1 MTASLRKAKPNILV
15 VGDLMI
21 DHYLWGSTDR
31 ISPEAP
37 VQVVNIAN
45 ETAVL
50 GGAGNVVN
58 NLHALGASVSVASV
72 IGQDEIGK
80 ELLMMLKS
88 RGIKTEGLVTQDGR
102 KTSKKSRVIASNQQ
116 ILRYDKESKE
126 DITDSSVEQII
137 NAIKKDLF
145 LYDMIILS
153 DYGKGVLTSSL
164 CQEIIAL
171 AATLSKKVLVDPKG
185 TDYSKYKGAHFLTPN
200 KKEACE
206 ATGIDIVD
214 DETLLKAGK
223 WLRKECDL
231 ELSMITL
238 SEDGIAIFRE
248 TSASQTATASF
259 RETSA
264 SQTATASFA
273 DEMHKV
279 PTVAREV
286 FDVTGA
292 GDTVI
297 ASLAFAISSG
307 HDVVSAA
314 KFANAAAAVVVGK
327 IGSATASMDEIEE
340 YESTLHKSSSD
351 MHIKTRDELQRCVS
365 TAKDKKQRVVF
376 TNGCFDILHLGHV
389 KYLEVAKS
397 FGDILI
403 VGLNADSSVT
413 KLKGPTRPV
422 NPEYDRAYLL
432 AALEV
437 VDYVV
442 IFSEETPHDL
452 IKMISPDVLVK
463 GGDYEGKS
471 VVGTEFA
478 GELKLVDFVDGKST
492 TKTIERIQ
500 KDSNIC

>member
-1 MTASLRKAKPNILV
+1 MTHSLRNSKPNILV

-37 VQVVNIAN
+37 VQVVNVAK

-88 RGIKTEGLVTQDGR
+88 RGVKTEGLVTQEGR
-102 KTSKKSRVIASNQQ
+102 QTSKKSRVIASNQQ

-126 DITDSSVEQII
+126 DITQDSVNKIVS
-137 NAIKKDLF
+137 AIKKDLF

-164 CQEIIAL
+164 CQEIISL
-171 AATLSKKVLVDPKG
+171 ASSLNKKVLVDPKG

-206 ATGIDIVD
+206 ATGIDIKD
-214 DETLLKAGK
+214 DETLLEAGE

-238 SEDGIAIFRE
+238 SEDGIAIFDD
-248 TSASQTATASF
+248 T
-259 RETSA
+259 
-264 SQTATASFA
+264 
-273 DEMHKV
+273 MHKV

-297 ASLAFAISSG
+297 ASLAFAMSSG
-307 HDVVSAA
+307 QDIVSSA

-327 IGSATASMDEIEE
+327 IGSATATMDEIEE

-351 MHIKTRDELQRCVS
+351 MHIKTRDELLSCVS
-365 TAKDKKQRVVF
+365 SAKSKNQKVVF

-403 VGLNADSSVT
+403 VGLNADSSVRE
-413 KLKGPTRPV
+413 LKGPTRPV

-452 IKMISPDVLVK
+452 IKMIEPDVLVK
-463 GGDYEGKS
+463 GGDYEGKA

>member
-1 MTASLRKAKPNILV
+1 MIESLRSSKPNILV

-21 DHYLWGSTDR
+21 DHYLWGDCDR

-37 VQVVNIAN
+37 VQVVNVAK

-72 IGQDEIGK
+72 IGEDEIGK
-80 ELLMMLKS
+80 ELLIMLKS
-88 RGIKTEGLVTQDGR
+88 LGVKTEGLVRQEGR

-126 DITDSSVEQII
+126 DITEDSVEKILA
-137 NAIKKDLF
+137 AITKDLF

-153 DYGKGVLTSSL
+153 DYGKGVLTESL
-164 CQEIIAL
+164 CQQIISL
-171 AATLSKKVLVDPKG
+171 ATSQKKKVLVDPKG

-206 ATGIDIVD
+206 ATGINIID
-214 DETLLKAGK
+214 DESLLRAGE
-223 WLRKECDL
+223 WLRSECEL

-238 SEDGIAIFRE
+238 SEDGIAIFDD
-248 TSASQTATASF
+248 T
-259 RETSA
+259 
-264 SQTATASFA
+264 
-273 DEMHKV
+273 MHKV
-279 PTVAREV
+279 PTVAKEV

-307 HDVVSAA
+307 QDIIAA
-314 KFANAAAAVVVGK
+314 AQFANAAAAVVVGK
-327 IGSATASMDEIEE
+327 IGSATATIDEIET
-340 YESTLHKSSSD
+340 YESTLHQSSSD
-351 MHIKTRDELQRCVS
+351 MHIKSREELSRSVTSARIKNQRI
-365 TAKDKKQRVVF
+365 VF

-403 VGLNADSSVT
+403 VGLNADSSVR
-413 KLKGPTRPV
+413 KLKGPERPI

-442 IFSEETPHDL
+442 IFDEETPYDL
-452 IKMISPDVLVK
+452 IKMIAPDVLVK
-463 GGDYEGKS
+463 GGDYEGKA

-492 TKTIERIQ
+492 TKTIERIK
-500 KDSNIC
+500 KDSNQC